1 MKLYKV
7 GGCIRDELLGLK
19 SKDIDFSVDL
29 SDEDVPGVVEGFM
42 FMRDYMNDNGYTIF
56 DEQPGFVTIRAK
68 FPKDSPESGTD
79 ADFVLCRKDGP
90 YSDGRR
96 PDWVDLGTIEDDLA
110 RRDFTVNAMAQPL
123 GSDEII
129 DLFGGKQD
137 LEDRLIRF
145 VGDPRQRIVEDAL
158 RVMRAFRFCVTKKFR
173 LEAETKAAL
182 RSIASANLLKEIS
195 EERRAAELDKM
206 FKTDTVGTLD
216 LLATLPRPLV
226 EAMFAGRVRLTPT
239 LKR

>member
-7 GGCIRDELLGLK
+7 GGCVRDELLGLK

-29 SDEDVPGVVEGFM
+29 SDEGVPGVDEGFA
-42 FMRDYMNDNGYTIF
+42 FMREFMSDNGYTIF
-56 DEQPGFVTIRAK
+56 DEQPGFATIRAK
-68 FPKDSPESGTD
+68 FPKDSPEAGTD

-110 RRDFTVNAMAQPL
+110 RRDFTVNAMAKPL
-123 GSDEII
+123 GSDEVI
-129 DLFGGKQD
+129 DLFGGMQD

-145 VGDPRQRIVEDAL
+145 VGDPRQRILEDAL
-158 RVMRAFRFCVTKKFR
+158 RVMRAFRFCITKRFR
-173 LEAETKAAL
+173 LEPETKAAL
-182 RSIASANLLKEIS
+182 RSLASANLLKEIS

-206 FKTDTVGTLD
+206 FKADTLATLD

-226 EAMFAGRVRLTPT
+226 EAMFAGRVRLAPT